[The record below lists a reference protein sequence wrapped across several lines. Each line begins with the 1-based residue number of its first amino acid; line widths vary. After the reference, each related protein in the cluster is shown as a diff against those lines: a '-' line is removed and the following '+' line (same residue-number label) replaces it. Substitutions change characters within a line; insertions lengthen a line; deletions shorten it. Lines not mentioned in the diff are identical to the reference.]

1 MALTINGTV
10 GIATNTDTGKIKI
23 GASDDIQIF
32 NDGSVNRFLLD
43 GETYFNNKANSECF
57 IITKTN
63 GAVELYHDGS
73 KKLETISTGVNVT
86 GGIRLGGNNA
96 ANECDDYEEGTW
108 TPRLGGSNI
117 STYNVT
123 GVGHYTKVG
132 RMVFCVLRFSNT
144 DLDNNSSG
152 TVRID
157 QLPFTP
163 SAGGVSPEPY
173 SIFGNFLTHEGVF
186 DETRKDG
193 FEISSGGTMVG
204 IQQVNGGAWI
214 AKSVS

>member
-1 MALTINGTV
+1 FYRGYFTH
-10 GIATNTDTGKIKI
+10 GIGLN
-23 GASDDIQIF
+23 
-32 NDGSVNRFLLD
+32 
-43 GETYFNNKANSECF
+43 GETSA
-57 IITKTN
+57 
-63 GAVELYHDGS
+63 
-73 KKLETISTGVNVT
+73 
-86 GGIRLGGNNA
+86 GNML
-96 ANECDDYEEGTW
+96 DDYEEGTW

-144 DLDNNSSG
+144 DLDNSSSG

-204 IQQVNGGAWI
+204 IQQVNDAAWI
-214 AKSVS
+214 AKSVSEFQNASFYMNGSFTYIA